1 MTDLEL
7 MGHIRERITKN
18 PYYHQ
23 IKDKTDRETIINDL
37 FINVWEK
44 INKGEMVNEWE
55 EIKGYVFISGR
66 NNCLKHLREK
76 KRYRE
81 THIDIDISD
90 SNNFKYNDGT
100 ERMEHFIKQEEMID
114 FINNNV
120 EEGIDKTVFDL
131 RMKGMNLPDMS
142 RHLNMDLYELEK
154 INRTIIR
161 YLRTNWFYPKFKERK
176 GKWGDKTDFFYRV
189 FDTYKNTTK
198 DYTVKKRICE
208 DVGIN
213 QNAINNHIGNRKLIK
228 GRYYVQIL
236 KKNENKMNF

>member
-23 IKDKTDRETIINDL
+23 IKDKTDKETIINDL
-37 FINVWEK
+37 FMNVWER
-44 INKGEMVNEWE
+44 IGTGELVNEWE

-66 NNCLKHLREK
+66 NNCLKYLREK

-81 THIDIDISD
+81 THVDIDLSD
-90 SNNFKYNDGT
+90 SNNFKYNDGK
-100 ERMEHFIKQEEMID
+100 ERMEHFIQQEEMID
-114 FINNNV
+114 FIDRNV
-120 EEGIDKTVFDL
+120 DEGIDKVVFDL

-142 RHLNMDLYELEK
+142 KYLNMDLTKLER

-161 YLRTNWFYPKFKERK
+161 YLRLRWFYPDWENKK
-176 GKWGDKTDFFYRV
+176 GKWGKNNDFFYRL

-198 DYTVKKRICE
+198 DYNVKKQICE
-208 DVGIN
+208 DIGIN
-213 QNAINNHIGNRKLIK
+213 QNSINNHIGNHKLIK
-228 GRYYVQIL
+228 GRYYVKII
-236 KKNENKMNF
+236 KKR